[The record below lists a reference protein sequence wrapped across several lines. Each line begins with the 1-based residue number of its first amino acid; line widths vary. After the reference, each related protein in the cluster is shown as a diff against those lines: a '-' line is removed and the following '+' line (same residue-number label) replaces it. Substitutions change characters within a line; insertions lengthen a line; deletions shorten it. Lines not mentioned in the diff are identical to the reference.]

1 MDEGDI
7 PDMLLL
13 QLAEMMECEAK
24 PPNIS
29 HMDLLYNEI
38 DDITLSEVCQA
49 MENEHSALDCL
60 NLMTLTQSAQSYEP
74 DFSDDYLGNFFLKAS

>member
-1 MDEGDI
+1 
-7 PDMLLL
+7 
-13 QLAEMMECEAK
+13 
-24 PPNIS
+24 
-29 HMDLLYNEI
+29 MDLLYNEI

-74 DFSDDYLGNFFLKAS
+74 DFSDDYLGNFFLKASEVNSEPITEAQISVEQKTYPIVNLFHFV